1 MTKTSTSN
9 TNVNSPTQNM
19 SQSKMDIESD
29 TEINLFYHQMKD
41 KLDRLSRDPQDETI
55 KKIMAYSRLK

>member
-1 MTKTSTSN
+1 
-9 TNVNSPTQNM
+9 M